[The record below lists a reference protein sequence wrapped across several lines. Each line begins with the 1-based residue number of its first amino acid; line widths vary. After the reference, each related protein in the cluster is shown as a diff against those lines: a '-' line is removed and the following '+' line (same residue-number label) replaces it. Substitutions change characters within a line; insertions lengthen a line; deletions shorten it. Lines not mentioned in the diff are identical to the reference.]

1 MDKSLPDEE
10 RNQAHVCFQLPKQQ
24 AVECSSRMA
33 SFSTSLQTQRPFP
46 RHPPT
51 RHMTGGLAL
60 PARWQAKW
68 RGYPPEEAPGPRPG
82 GNHIP
87 PQQRQT
93 SKRPDFRQVD
103 EGLGTQ
109 SYPCAG
115 KRSLGQFGLK
125 NSHHHQTWN
134 SKLRKSPCRPANRTL
149 PAPLTAQGSLAQ
161 GRRYLR
167 PPSKNEPK
175 AIAIS

>member
-1 MDKSLPDEE
+1 MKSVTRPTFASSCQSNRLWNAVLGWRASPLP
-10 RNQAHVCFQLPKQQ
+10 
-24 AVECSSRMA
+24 
-33 SFSTSLQTQRPFP
+33 ST
-46 RHPPT
+46 
-51 RHMTGGLAL
+51 L
-60 PARWQAKW
+60 PARWQAKR

-93 SKRPDFRQVD
+93 SKRPGFRQVD

-161 GRRYLR
+161 GRRNLR